1 MYLDVHMYSLIF
13 LSLQAYIQPTYFI
26 TDLFKFSDYLT
37 YILSILFII
46 TSWYYILVLFL
57 DIIIMIIVYFIS
69 YWK

>member
-13 LSLQAYIQPTYFI
+13 LSIQAYIQPIYFI

-57 DIIIMIIVYFIS
+57 DIIM
-69 YWK
+69 K